1 MTTRALS
8 KRIDRLEEIIEA
20 YSKFGSGCTCFPGPA
35 PPFFVFP
42 VFEAIAFKIKC
53 PLHGD
58 RFQLYPRLFTP
69 DWLREREIKKGWPRR
84 TEQYLKAW
92 NGVFH
97 ATYGPSR
104 KWWLR
109 DGAGYC
115 RRKYWQTQEVVR
127 LATLPLTSQPNRL
140 ERTHSP
146 FPPDAYPAILACP
159 KTSPHS
165 GLQLIESVPSQ
176 TSPICR
182 PQTDVCWQ

>member
-8 KRIDRLEEIIEA
+8 KRIDRLEEIVEA

-92 NGVFH
+92 NASFPRDLWTIQEVVVAG
-97 ATYGPSR
+97 R
-104 KWWLR
+104 CWLLP
-109 DGAGYC
+109 
-115 RRKYWQTQEVVR
+115 KEILQTQEVVR
-127 LATLPLTSQPNRL
+127 LATLPA
-140 ERTHSP
+140 
-146 FPPDAYPAILACP
+146 D
-159 KTSPHS
+159 
-165 GLQLIESVPSQ
+165 
-176 TSPICR
+176 
-182 PQTDVCWQ
+182 